1 MVDSGGETPGPIP
14 NPEAKPARAD
24 GTAPGRRWESRL
36 PPTQQLHTNTRHT
49 PTQVRGG
56 CFRIPATPTARE
68 HHNSASRTLQAPT
81 HSATRTPR
89 RAGQLSPVADNTGT
103 SMRTPRPR
111 IADTVG
117 TYTLHN
123 AGISTGGKACDRFV
137 ADFATALR
145 TPQAPTHSTMQ
156 TSRRARRPSPVADT
170 ATPHCRH
177 CRYLRTPQCKHL
189 YRWESM

>member
-1 MVDSGGETPGPIP
+1 MNTGHHTLDDPTRPKDVSVVDSGGETPGPIP

-49 PTQVRGG
+49 PTLMVRGG

-68 HHNSASRTLQAPT
+68 HHTSASRTLQAPT

-103 SMRTPRPR
+103 SLRNPRLR
-111 IADTVG
+111 IADNAG
-117 TYTLHN
+117 TCTLHN
-123 AGISTGGKACDRFV
+123 ADSTCHSDRV
-137 ADFATALR
+137 WPA
-145 TPQAPTHSTMQ
+145 
-156 TSRRARRPSPVADT
+156 PVADS
-170 ATPHCRH
+170 AAPRCRQCRH
-177 CRYLRTPQCKHL
+177 LHTPQC
-189 YRWESM
+189 SFVVAAQSPCC